1 MSHTHRVRDS
11 VYSTEEQGRGRGEG
25 LDFDAAGNVYVTRW
39 CIDDMCGTANTV
51 EMFNAFGQSL
61 GPVGSG
67 YDCAPH
73 AIVFD
78 LTGAAYVGQAGC
90 TGAVLKFPSWSS
102 SPTAFAVQP
111 ELQGSFWIDL
121 APDQC
126 TLFYTSVGPNV
137 KRFDVCTGVQL
148 PNFNVAPLPG
158 GLTHDLRVLP
168 DGGVLV
174 ASGEV
179 IARLNASGA
188 LVQTYAVAGEPSH
201 WTGVK
206 AEIVQHVRPQQ
217 AGQLSDVLQRKVGQ
231 RAQLLD
237 APADGIHRRLRDQIQ
252 LNLQRRERL
261 PDAVV
266 QLVRDAAPL
275 RLLRAEHAH
284 GDAPE
289 PVFVFGQPLKQA
301 GVFGGDSRHH
311 FSDVGQPV
319 IHSIRDS

>member
-1 MSHTHRVRDS
+1 MTAGARFRVLLLSVLLLLPFHASGVTHLTFEPGDVLVSLEPGPVQWWQPDGVLNRMLI
-11 VYSTEEQGRGRGEG
+11 STVVGGGEG

-137 KRFDVCTGVQL
+137 KRFDVCAGVQL

-201 WTGVK
+201 WTGVDLVGDGTFW
-206 AEIVQHVRPQQ
+206 AANYDSSNVHRFNLTS
-217 AGQLSDVLQRKVGQ
+217 GVLVSSFNTGTPKNTAVGV
-231 RAQLLD
+231 
-237 APADGIHRRLRDQIQ
+237 
-252 LNLQRRERL
+252 
-261 PDAVV
+261 AV
-266 QLVRDAAPL
+266 
-275 RLLRAEHAH
+275 
-284 GDAPE
+284 
-289 PVFVFGQPLKQA
+289 KK
-301 GVFGGDSRHH
+301 
-311 FSDVGQPV
+311 
-319 IHSIRDS
+319 